1 MLASVA
7 HAAGWRFA
15 QRGALEAF
23 VEAERERFVLWAPVF
38 YGIGIGVYFA
48 LPWEPQGWI
57 CAAGALAAIGLAWLS
72 RRTAVPLLLCAA
84 VALSAAGFAVAK
96 ARTALREA
104 PVLARETGFVT
115 MSGRLVALETHGKT
129 RRAILDRLAVSGL
142 VPPETPVRVRLRLH
156 PRDEAVLGQ
165 RVELLASLRPPPE
178 PVIPDGY
185 DFQRRAYF
193 QQLGGVGFALKP
205 GRPVAAIAP
214 TGWWDRAG
222 LWIGGLRRAVNAR
235 IEAAIPG
242 EAGAV
247 ATALVTGERGAI
259 PKAVLQD
266 MRAAGLAHL
275 LAISG
280 LHLGLVYALIFGGL
294 RLGLACIGPLALR
307 FPIKKWAAL
316 AALFGSFGY
325 LLLAG
330 GTVPT
335 QRAFIMTGVVLVAVV
350 ADRRALSM
358 RMVACAAMIVLT
370 LRPENLTGAS
380 FQMSF
385 AAVTALVAAYE
396 VLSRRRPHSG
406 GHPMAYRLAAYLAG
420 IALTT
425 LIAGSATSLFALHHF
440 GRISSYG
447 MLANMVAI
455 PVTALW
461 IMPSAIVSVL
471 AMPIGLE
478 AVPLSVMGA
487 GIEVVLRLAATI
499 AAWPGAERAVP
510 TLSAAAMVAAAGG
523 GLWLCLWRS
532 RIRLFGVFGPI
543 AAVSGLLWVSPP
555 DLLVSGDGRLIG
567 VADGTGG
574 LLLSSRRAG
583 IWAARSW
590 LERLGE
596 RTAAPW
602 PRPGEGVAGGLVR
615 CDLSACLYRR
625 AGLLFALVKRA
636 EALEEDCRHADIVIA
651 RVPVRRGC
659 GARLVIDR
667 FDLAAEGAH
676 ALWIGDP
683 ADIRVDTVVGR
694 RGRRPWVAR

>member
-1 MLASVA
+1 MIAIAVRT
-7 HAAGWRFA
+7 AGWRLA
-15 QRGALEAF
+15 PIGALEAF

-48 LPWEPQGWI
+48 LPTEPPGWI
-57 CAAGALAAIGLAWLS
+57 CTGGALTAVGLAWLS
-72 RRTAVPLLLCAA
+72 RRTVVPLLLCAA
-84 VALSAAGFAVAK
+84 VALSAAGFGVAK
-96 ARTALREA
+96 VRTTLRAA
-104 PVLARETGFVT
+104 PVLAKETGFAT
-115 MSGRLVALETHGKT
+115 ISGRLVALETHGNT
-129 RRAILDRLAVSGL
+129 RRAVFDRLVLTGIA
-142 VPPETPVRVRLRLH
+142 PAETPVRVRIRLH
-156 PRDEAVLGQ
+156 PRDTAALGQ
-165 RVELLASLRPPPE
+165 RLELLASLRPPPP

-205 GRPVAAIAP
+205 GRPVAAIAE
-214 TGWWDRAG
+214 TGWWDSAG
-222 LWIGGLRRAVNAR
+222 LWIEDLRRAVNDR
-235 IEAAIPG
+235 IQAAIPE

-247 ATALVTGERGAI
+247 ATALVTGDRGAI
-259 PKAVLQD
+259 PKSVLHD

-280 LHLGLVYALIFGGL
+280 LHLGLVSALIFGGL

-307 FPIKKWAAL
+307 YPIKKWAAL
-316 AALFGSFGY
+316 AALAGSFGY

-358 RMVACAAMIVLT
+358 RMVACAAMIVLS
-370 LRPENLTGAS
+370 LRPESLTGAS

-385 AAVTALVAAYE
+385 AAVTALIAAYE
-396 VLSRRRPHSG
+396 VLSRHRPG
-406 GHPMAYRLAAYLAG
+406 TGRNPLAIRLAAYLAG

-471 AMPIGLE
+471 TMPLGLE
-478 AVPLSVMGA
+478 TVPLSIMGA
-487 GIEVVLRLAATI
+487 GIEVVLRLAEAI
-499 AAWPGAERAVP
+499 AGWPGAERAVP
-510 TLSAAAMVAAAGG
+510 TLSTTATVAAACG

-532 RIRLFGVFGPI
+532 RMRLFGVIGPI
-543 AAVSGLLWVSPP
+543 VALSGLLWVSPP
-555 DLLVSGDGRLIG
+555 DLLVSGDGRLVG
-567 VADGTGG
+567 VTDGAGR
-574 LLLSSRRAG
+574 LFLSSRRIAT
-583 IWAARSW
+583 WAARSW
-590 LERLGE
+590 LERAGE
-596 RTAAPW
+596 RTPAPW
-602 PRPGEGVAGGLVR
+602 PRPGERVADGPVR
-615 CDLSACLYRR
+615 CDRSGCLYRH
-625 AGLLFALVKRA
+625 AGALVALVQRA
-636 EALEEDCRHADIVIA
+636 EALQEDCRRADIVIA
-651 RVPVRRGC
+651 RVPVRRSC

-667 FDLAAEGAH
+667 FDLADEGAH
-676 ALWIGDP
+676 AVWIGT
-683 ADIRVDTVVGR
+683 AGVTRVDTVAGR